1 MDMRFEL
8 FQNYERFCVML
19 SQKVG
24 QLESYC
30 FIKSVALRL
39 DAEFVKT
46 TIEMSKMRHAQTGN
60 INF

>member
-1 MDMRFEL
+1 MRNIGCFL
-8 FQNYERFCVML
+8 
-19 SQKVG
+19 KIVG

-46 TIEMSKMRHAQTGN
+46 TIEMNKMRHAQTGN

>member
-30 FIKSVALRL
+30 FIKSAASSWN
-39 DAEFVKT
+39 AELVKT
-46 TIEMSKMRHAQTGN
+46 TIEMKKDAACSN
-60 INF
+60 WEY